1 MSVTPRERVRATIHM
16 DQFILIA
23 SETYLFSAFVTI
35 VLLLYHVGDC
45 LKIDFMHF
53 SKFKFYFRNLQLQ
66 KQKKPA
72 PYGFIVNREAFVK
85 RNVMIYFFQINKTEA
100 PSLRR
105 VPLEPLYRTANFL
118 VFFNRFCSDA
128 QPDTDP

>member
-1 MSVTPRERVRATIHM
+1 MN
-16 DQFILIA
+16 QFIFIA

-35 VLLLYHVGDC
+35 VLLYHVGDC
-45 LKIDFMHF
+45 LKIDFMYF

-72 PYGFIVNREAFVK
+72 AYGFIVNREAFVK
-85 RNVMIYFFQINKTEA
+85 RNVIIFFQINKTEA

-105 VPLEPLYRTANFL
+105 APLEPLYRTANLL

>member
-1 MSVTPRERVRATIHM
+1 M

-35 VLLLYHVGDC
+35 VLLYHVGDC

-72 PYGFIVNREAFVK
+72 AYGFIVNREAFVK
-85 RNVMIYFFQINKTEA
+85 RNVIIFFKSIKQRHRPCGGRLLSRCIGRQTYWSFLIGFVAMLSQILIHE
-100 PSLRR
+100 SLQ
-105 VPLEPLYRTANFL
+105 TAHISRGFEN
-118 VFFNRFCSDA
+118 V
-128 QPDTDP
+128 